1 MFATQIAS
9 RSVLRLLERQ
19 SLAIPLRHSA
29 IQPSVQSLSAVGLR
43 YQPSAIRSLSYSPRR
58 SPVLEQVNRRQP
70 IFTQNSAL
78 RLRTPTSN
86 AAFQKRSFTLPRI
99 VPEGQTAFGVFARFI
114 ASVVI
119 GLFVILAAILLHDSF
134 TYSERHVGGVPTN
147 PLALHPRKGGP
158 KNLPIVDTD
167 LSAEE
172 DDTARKLAGKPK
184 LVIVGGGWGVSSED
198 IQRSCDADGN
208 CLQRL

>member
-1 MFATQIAS
+1 MFATQIAG

-19 SLAIPLRHSA
+19 SVAIPLRHST
-29 IQPSVQSLSAVGLR
+29 IQLPGIQSLSTAGLR
-43 YQPSAIRSLSYSPRR
+43 YQPSQIRSLSYSSRR
-58 SPVLEQVNRRQP
+58 SGILEQVNRRQP
-70 IFTQNSAL
+70 IFSQNTAL
-78 RLRTPTSN
+78 RLRTPAFN

-99 VPEGQTAFGVFARFI
+99 VPEGQTAFGVFARFVT
-114 ASVVI
+114 SVVI
-119 GLFVILAAILLHDSF
+119 GLFVILGAILLHDSF
-134 TYSERHVGGVPTN
+134 TYSERHIDGVPTN

-184 LVIVGGGWGVSSED
+184 LVIVGGGWGVSRALSFGRRGVD
-198 IQRSCDADGN
+198 RTIF
-208 CLQRL
+208 L

>member
-1 MFATQIAS
+1 MFATQIAG

-29 IQPSVQSLSAVGLR
+29 IQPSVQSLSTVGLR
-43 YQPSAIRSLSYSPRR
+43 YQPSSIRSLSHSPRR
-58 SPVLEQVNRRQP
+58 SSILEQVNRRQP
-70 IFTQNSAL
+70 TFAQNSAL
-78 RLRTPTSN
+78 RLRSPTVN

-172 DDTARKLAGKPK
+172 DDTARKLASKPK
-184 LVIVGGGWGVSSED
+184 LVIVGGGWGVSLEEF
-198 IQRSCDADGN
+198 RSLRGAD